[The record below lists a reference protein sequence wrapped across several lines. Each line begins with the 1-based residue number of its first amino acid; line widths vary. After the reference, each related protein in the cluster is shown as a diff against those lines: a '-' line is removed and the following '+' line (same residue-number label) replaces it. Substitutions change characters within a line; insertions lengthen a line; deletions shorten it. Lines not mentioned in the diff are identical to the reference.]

1 MIIKT
6 IGIMTGNSLDAA
18 DAVLSVFDDD
28 GGVCDLAAF
37 SLPYP
42 PALRERF
49 LRLKENIKYYVSM
62 AETAADPL
70 FAATVEAYT
79 RLVAETVNRL
89 LETSGADKRE
99 IAVLLIEVQSKS
111 DFGGRRQRTLY
122 AAGGRSAAVGRF
134 DRYSGD
140 LRLSLRRSDERRRG
154 SAAGAFAQPPHCPYD
169 AKQRL

>member
-70 FAATVEAYT
+70 FAATVEPIPVWL
-79 RLVAETVNRL
+79 R
-89 LETSGADKRE
+89 KRSTACWKQ
-99 IAVLLIEVQSKS
+99 AVPTK
-111 DFGGRRQRTLY
+111 GK
-122 AAGGRSAAVGRF
+122 
-134 DRYSGD
+134 
-140 LRLSLRRSDERRRG
+140 LRRSVFTGRPVTIFRLRRP
-154 SAAGAFAQPPHCPYD
+154 AAGNLIRCRWAIRGCWPI
-169 AKQRL
+169 

>member
-70 FAATVEAYT
+70 FAATVQAYT
-79 RLVAETVNRL
+79 RLVAGNKRCRQKGNCGDRF
-89 LETSGADKRE
+89 SRAD
-99 IAVLLIEVQSKS
+99 L
-111 DFGGRRQRTLY
+111 
-122 AAGGRSAAVGRF
+122 
-134 DRYSGD
+134 
-140 LRLSLRRSDERRRG
+140 
-154 SAAGAFAQPPHCPYD
+154 
-169 AKQRL
+169 